1 MEPFIID
8 TKIIVLLFTTLL
20 TGLLAGIF
28 FTWSNAI
35 TPGIG
40 RLDDINYLRA
50 FQNMNRTIVNP
61 LFLVIIMGPL
71 FLSFATA
78 YLYKSNHLYIFW
90 LLLIAAILY
99 FVGVFLVT
107 IMGNIPLNNL
117 LDKTDL
123 TNISLENARS
133 LRDQFE
139 LKWNNL
145 HLVRTITSVLSFILL
160 IIVCLFRNSN
170 F

>member
-8 TKIIVLLFTTLL
+8 TKTIVLLLTTLL

-50 FQNMNRTIVNP
+50 FQNMNRAIVNP
-61 LFLVIIMGPL
+61 LFLIIIMGPV
-71 FLSFATA
+71 FLSFATS
-78 YLYKSNHLYIFW
+78 YLYKSHHSYILW

-123 TNISLENARS
+123 TNISLEDARI
-133 LRDQFE
+133 LRDKFE

-145 HLVRTITSVLSFILL
+145 HLVRTITSALSFLLL
-160 IIVCLFRNSN
+160 IMACLFRNSN

>member
-145 HLVRTITSVLSFILL
+145 HLVRTITSVLSFFLL

>member
-1 MEPFIID
+1 MESFIID

-145 HLVRTITSVLSFILL
+145 HLVRTITSVLSFFLL